1 MLNMTTSETL
11 FFHSL
16 LWSGI
21 SSIIIFEIRGR
32 VVLLKK
38 KSLNLS
44 EQVRI
49 VRLMYIIIVELNY
62 LQGYEL
68 G

>member
-1 MLNMTTSETL
+1 MNTSETL

-21 SSIIIFEIRGR
+21 SSKNSESISAFKKQFLKFTRPSPNSTFNEHNPHRIK
-32 VVLLKK
+32 LLTH
-38 KSLNLS
+38 
-44 EQVRI
+44 
-49 VRLMYIIIVELNY
+49 
-62 LQGYEL
+62 YEL

>member
-21 SSIIIFEIRGR
+21 SSITIFEIRGR
-32 VVLLKK
+32 LVLLKK

-44 EQVRI
+44 DQVQI

-62 LQGYEL
+62 LQGYQL